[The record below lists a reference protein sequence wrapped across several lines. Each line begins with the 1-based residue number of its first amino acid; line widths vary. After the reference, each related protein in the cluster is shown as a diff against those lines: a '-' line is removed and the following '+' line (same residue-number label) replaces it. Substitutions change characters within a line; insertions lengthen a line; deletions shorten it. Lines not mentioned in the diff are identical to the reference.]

1 LEVHVR
7 NVGLI
12 LFYSGI
18 ALGAIAVIVL
28 IAFGG
33 LDGIML
39 TDNPFYKR
47 KDIATIP
54 LTRLLAVVAI
64 FYSLLIAAPMAL
76 VGRGILR
83 FQPWAKTV
91 GLFVGALT
99 LLFFPLGTG
108 IGIYTLW
115 VLTDEATE
123 FLFANV
129 PAGGARR

>member
-1 LEVHVR
+1 M
-7 NVGLI
+7 
-12 LFYSGI
+12 GI
-18 ALGAIAVIVL
+18 ALGVIAVITLV
-28 IAFGG
+28 AFGG

-39 TDNPFYKR
+39 TNNPFYKR
-47 KDIATIP
+47 KDLATIP
-54 LTRLLAVVAI
+54 LDRVLAVVAI
-64 FYSLLIAAPMAL
+64 FYSLLMAAPLAI

-83 FQPWAKTV
+83 FQPWAKTL
-91 GLFVGALT
+91 GLFVAALT
-99 LLFFPLGTG
+99 LLFFPIGTG